1 MKQPLIACD
10 LNALILGH
18 MDAPDHRASD
28 AEREAT
34 AERLR
39 VAGGDGR
46 LEPDELEQRLE
57 AAYSAKTVGDLATL
71 TRDLPALPA
80 APAAVPD
87 RVRDS
92 QAVRAR
98 AASFIVV
105 NTICIA
111 VWAASGTHGGFWPLW
126 VILGTGIGLFATVVR
141 RALGVEEEDDRRRHR
156 RGRLERPPRDG

>member
-1 MKQPLIACD
+1 VGGPD
-10 LNALILGH
+10 L
-18 MDAPDHRASD
+18 PEHRASD

-46 LEPDELEQRLE
+46 LEPEELEERLD
-57 AAYSAKTVGDLATL
+57 AAYSARTVGELAEL
-71 TRDLPALPA
+71 TRDLPQPGAA
-80 APAAVPD
+80 APKPA
-87 RVRDS
+87 RVQQS

-98 AASFIVV
+98 LASFIVV

-111 VWAASGTHGGFWPLW
+111 IWAASGAEGGFWPIW

-141 RALGVEEEDDRRRHR
+141 RLLGVEEEDERRHGRHR
-156 RGRLERPPRDG
+156 RRRPPELPPRP